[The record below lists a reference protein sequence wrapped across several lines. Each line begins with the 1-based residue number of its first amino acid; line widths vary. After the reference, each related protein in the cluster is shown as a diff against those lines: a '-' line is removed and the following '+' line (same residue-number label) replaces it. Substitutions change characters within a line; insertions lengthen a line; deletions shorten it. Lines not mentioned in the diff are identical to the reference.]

1 MILMYFP
8 RAKALLKQLRDLF
21 GSTWGISSRYVEV
34 RGDIAARES
43 TRLRGAWQADVL
55 PGRQRQLVERQL
67 AEFRRGA
74 PIDVFDIMLK
84 ALREL
89 PESAEGMSLLEV
101 GCSSGYYAELFE
113 IAGIGVAYTGCDYSD
128 AFITMARQKYP
139 HLRFDVRDATSLHY
153 ADNQFNIVMS
163 GGCLLHVPEYERA
176 VAETARVAQQYAIF
190 HRTPVVFGQPER
202 RYRKLAY
209 GVEMVEIHFNEP
221 QFLALL
227 AHHRL
232 EAIRV
237 YTMSESLREGV
248 GDAQRTYVCRKIFA

>member
-1 MILMYFP
+1 
-8 RAKALLKQLRDLF
+8 
-21 GSTWGISSRYVEV
+21 VEI
-34 RGDIAARES
+34 RGDKAAKES
-43 TRLRGAWQADVL
+43 ASLRGAWQADVL
-55 PGRQRQLVERQL
+55 PGRQRQLVEHQL

-113 IAGIGVAYTGCDYSD
+113 IAGIGVVYTGCDYSD

-139 HLRFDVRDATSLHY
+139 RLRFDVGDATSLHY
-153 ADNQFNIVMS
+153 ADNEFNIVLS
-163 GGCLLHVPEYERA
+163 GCCLLHIPEYERA
-176 VAETARVAQQYAIF
+176 IAETARVAQQFAIF
-190 HRTPVVFGQPER
+190 HRTPVVLGQPEK

-209 GVEMVEIHFNEP
+209 GVETIEIHFSEP

-227 AHHRL
+227 VSHRL
-232 EAIRV
+232 EPIAV
-237 YTMSESLREGV
+237 YTLSESVKDGI
-248 GDAQRTYVCRKIFA
+248 GDAQRTYVCQKVLA